1 MESTPTHAIL
11 APTESSSH
19 LTMMQTTTT
28 RPHATSGKRV
38 RGESIELAARK
49 SKSPTRSSVPPPP
62 PPPYRGAELVPV
74 ADASSSASSSCDA
87 STSNNTID
95 SALAAVSSLSSASFI
110 LQDPHSGNIDVE
122 LNSTTFS
129 PYHHANPNA
138 APPHQV
144 ALGISAPLSSTLELG
159 PGPGAADL
167 STATATTGLGF
178 SPTNSTNH
186 LYFPLQPQHPPQDQ
200 HHMSPQLTGLQIG
213 SPPLIPSPTLVGQ
226 ALPSVA
232 ASAFH
237 HLSQQKQGSQQHVL
251 PPPSQHNS
259 AIPSPSAMSMTSSL
273 NYTPALSA
281 GTMSASSS
289 QDGFRV
295 ASHSP
300 IMAYP
305 TTPQMMAGL
314 GMPGAFFQNL
324 PGGATTMHKQTS
336 SGSHRIYMNPSSAGK
351 AASTLSAQN
360 SPRPPSTSN
369 QSPASLWGPMPAAMP
384 VESSLLASGKNRTV
398 MLPTPVP
405 TVEATP
411 SRKGEEIG
419 LDLGDFDMLDTLGT
433 GTFGRVIL
441 AQLRPAPCRPAQTQP
456 HYFAMKVLEKVT
468 VVRLRQIE
476 HLNSERA
483 TLAQVSHPFIVNLF
497 CTFQDEQN
505 LYLLLEYVQGGE
517 LFSHLR
523 RAGRFSADV
532 ARFYAANL
540 ILALEYLHKKD
551 IIYRDLKPE
560 NLLIDSTGY
569 LKITDFGFAKHVRD
583 RTYTLCGTPE
593 YLAPEIIMA
602 TGHGPAADWWALGVL
617 IFELLAGYP
626 PFFADNPLE
635 TYERI
640 LQNKFS
646 FPAHIDRNARDLIK
660 HLLTPDLSKRLG
672 NLVHGASDVKRH
684 PWFEGVEWDAVE
696 TKQIRAPIIP
706 HASGPSDT
714 SNFERYPPSSIDTLP
729 AVKRAAQA
737 RRFNTIPELLPHG
750 DDPYGYLFPA
760 F

>member
-1 MESTPTHAIL
+1 MEPTPTHAAV

-19 LTMMQTTTT
+19 YTMMQTTTT
-28 RPHATSGKRV
+28 RPHTTSGKRV

-49 SKSPTRSSVPPPP
+49 SKSPTRRSSYVVQQPP
-62 PPPYRGAELVPV
+62 GAELVV
-74 ADASSSASSSCDA
+74 AAAASSSTSSCD
-87 STSNNTID
+87 SFTSNSTID
-95 SALAAVSSLSSASFI
+95 SSLAALPSLSSASFAV
-110 LQDPHSGNIDVE
+110 QDHGSVNIDVE
-122 LNSTTFS
+122 LNSSTTFS
-129 PYHHANPNA
+129 SHAKPNA
-138 APPHQV
+138 ASHQV
-144 ALGISAPLSSTLELG
+144 ALGVSAPLGMLELGSG
-159 PGPGAADL
+159 PGPGPDAEDL
-167 STATATTGLGF
+167 TTATTTGLGF

-186 LYFPLQPQHPPQDQ
+186 LYFPLQPQHQPQHQ
-200 HHMSPQLTGLQIG
+200 HQLSPQPTGFQIG
-213 SPPLIPSPTLVGQ
+213 SPPLIPSPTLIGQ

-232 ASAFH
+232 ASTFH
-237 HLSQQKQGSQQHVL
+237 HLSHQKPQQHVL
-251 PPPSQHNS
+251 SPRSHHLS
-259 AIPSPSAMSMTSSL
+259 ALPSPSALSMTSSM
-273 NYTPALSA
+273 NYTPALST

-289 QDGFRV
+289 QDGFHG
-295 ASHSP
+295 SSSSNHGGHSP
-300 IMAYP
+300 IVAYP
-305 TTPQMMAGL
+305 STPQMMAGL

-336 SGSHRIYMNPSSAGK
+336 SGSNRIYMNPSSAGR
-351 AASTLSAQN
+351 AASTLSAQS
-360 SPRPPSTSN
+360 SPRPPSTNS
-369 QSPASLWGPMPAAMP
+369 QSPASLWGPMPGAMP
-384 VESSLLASGKNRTV
+384 VEPSLLTSAKNRTV
-398 MLPTPVP
+398 LLPTPVP

-602 TGHGPAADWWALGVL
+602 TGHGQAADWWALGVL
-617 IFELLAGYP
+617 IFELLTGYP

-672 NLVHGASDVKRH
+672 NLVDGASDVKRH
-684 PWFEGVEWDAVE
+684 PWFEGVDWDAVE

-714 SNFERYPPSSIDTLP
+714 SNFERYPPSSIETLP

-737 RRFNTIPELLPHG
+737 RKFNTIPELLPRG
-750 DDPYGYLFPA
+750 DDPCEYT
-760 F
+760 